1 MTPRTYSSST
11 LQVLGSFIRS
21 FRVINELAHTSET
34 EVFESYLE
42 SMWREMGMGDPPS
55 TRQGIALMRLA
66 VQAQTAEKQSAVV
79 EAFHQLSEGDQ
90 RVLADEMALTGVAG
104 QSYKHIPAISSGLG
118 PSILVYYSPA
128 FVRFLAP
135 GAALEALRLLA
146 EIYRRARHL
155 WPLKPLSDTVG
166 ESGSTVGGSSVGGS
180 SVGGGSVGGS
190 SVGGA
195 ASHVTIR
202 IDQIKEL
209 TVQDIRSVYS
219 SGDSWLLTKRNE
231 LEAVVERHPLEHMSE
246 LLQKGVQ
253 TAVLKFWAPNDG
265 SKGGSSAN
273 SSGGSEAASIGS
285 LDSIGAQLV
294 GLGPVSSASLTKLN
308 KRLSQR
314 PPSK

>member
-1 MTPRTYSSST
+1 M
-11 LQVLGSFIRS
+11 
-21 FRVINELAHTSET
+21 INELAHTSET

-90 RVLADEMALTGVAG
+90 RVLSDEMSLTGVAG